1 MLYRYSLQ
9 YGYREKKT
17 HKEETDPSNRLIFI
31 KEIELIT
38 NNFPKQ
44 KPPGPDDFSG
54 ELYQIFKEEM
64 TPLFYNLFQKILTET
79 PYLNLQGQHCSDTK
93 TRHKHYKE
101 GKLQTNISYKYRCR
115 YSQRNQQSNLVI
127 Y

>member
-1 MLYRYSLQ
+1 MDIKKYYEQLYADKVDRLEGMGQ
-9 YGYREKKT
+9 FLKKTQCMKT

-79 PYLNLQGQHCSDTK
+79 PYLILQGQHYSDTK

-101 GKLQTNISYKYRCR
+101 GKL
-115 YSQRNQQSNLVI
+115 
-127 Y
+127 